1 MKIGVSVKMRK
12 GGYDRFGIEKYKII
26 KKHGFDCVDFDM
38 SNTANSLYHLDEKDF
53 EKYLKTEKALSD
65 IAGIEIYQTHGPWTW
80 PIKDF
85 EQADRIRRLGEIE
98 KSIYATSILGSKYF
112 VIHPLMPFGIDDI
125 DKGMEKE
132 TREINLSFI
141 KKVLEKAKKYG
152 VTVCLEN
159 TPFPKFSLA
168 TPGQISNL
176 IREIDEENLK
186 MCLDTGHIAVFGDK
200 FPGNAIRE
208 FKEDIRVL
216 HIHDNGGEKDEHLSP
231 HLGIIDW
238 NDFSSALKEINFDGN
253 LSLEIV
259 PKESLPTT
267 EFEIESIKLAETAR
281 TLAEKIARS

>member
-12 GGYDRFGIEKYKII
+12 GGYDRFGTEKYKII

-38 SNTANSLYHLDEKDF
+38 CNTANPLYHLDEKDF
-53 EKYLKTEKALSD
+53 EKYMKTEKALSD
-65 IAGIEIYQTHGPWTW
+65 NAGIEIYQTHGPWTL

-85 EQADRIRRLGEIE
+85 EKSDRIRRLGEME
-98 KSIYATSILGSKYF
+98 KSIYATAILGSRYC
-112 VIHPLMPFGIDDI
+112 VIHPLMPFGIDDME
-125 DKGMEKE
+125 KGMEKE
-132 TREINLSFI
+132 TWEINVSFM
-141 KKVLEKAKKYG
+141 KKILEKAKKYG

-159 TPFPKFSLA
+159 TPFPQFSIA

-176 IREIDEENLK
+176 VHEIDEENLK

-208 FKEDIRVL
+208 FKEDIKVF
-216 HIHDNGGEKDEHLSP
+216 HIHDNGGKKDEHLSP
-231 HLGIIDW
+231 YLGIIDW
-238 NDFSSALKEINFDGN
+238 KDFSSALREINFDGN

-259 PKESLPTT
+259 PKESLFTT

-281 TLAEKIARS
+281 SLAEKIARV